1 MMIMISVFHSI
12 HGYEEAENKRTTL
25 NFLLFFCL
33 PSSEKVDFPI
43 FFITLWRKICLKIRR
58 LVVQCQAQNNKF
70 SILSSLLKLVY
81 AVI

>member
-43 FFITLWRKICLKIRR
+43 FFYHFMEENLLEDKK
-58 LVVQCQAQNNKF
+58 AG
-70 SILSSLLKLVY
+70 SSVPGSK
-81 AVI
+81 